1 MKKLNIYGELQTRA
15 LGVLWL
21 AEELGV
27 DYCHLQKNEPDID
40 YVALNPAGNVPT
52 IDDDGTIASAFDNA
66 SQLTEGPGFHRGYWQ
81 RAYGEAL
88 PTPGSLV
95 A

>member
-1 MKKLNIYGELQTRA
+1 MSVGVAALVAADRNLPPPTLERA
-15 LGVLWL
+15 PTPNVS
-21 AEELGV
+21 ATAA
-27 DYCHLQKNEPDID
+27 
-40 YVALNPAGNVPT
+40 VADAATAPAT
-52 IDDDGTIASAFDNA
+52 IGDDDHTIAPAFDTA

-81 RAYGEAL
+81 RAYGESL

>member
-1 MKKLNIYGELQTRA
+1 MRSDISLTEVECRAVRCGRVTGASRAVAKLVSSAATA
-15 LGVLWL
+15 
-21 AEELGV
+21 
-27 DYCHLQKNEPDID
+27 
-40 YVALNPAGNVPT
+40 PAT
-52 IDDDGTIASAFDNA
+52 IGDDDQTIASAFDSA